1 MSPTSGLGGVF
12 MVVLDWV
19 PGGSLAG
26 QTLTCFAWVPG
37 RVHHACCRLLPQTYV
52 SAEQSWSTGL
62 GMINSDR
69 VNIPATACIAMTWE
83 VILHHC
89 HVLPGKIPPLIMC
102 VALTSVL
109 FIYICECRDS
119 LKSSETRYN
128 RQSSDKGLWDQKGA
142 DTSLLTDTIFR
153 NTGFKAI
160 GRRASVIVNS
170 CHSHKHSWI
179 LL

>member
-1 MSPTSGLGGVF
+1 M
-12 MVVLDWV
+12 
-19 PGGSLAG
+19 
-26 QTLTCFAWVPG
+26 
-37 RVHHACCRLLPQTYV
+37 
-52 SAEQSWSTGL
+52 
-62 GMINSDR
+62 
-69 VNIPATACIAMTWE
+69 
-83 VILHHC
+83 
-89 HVLPGKIPPLIMC
+89 LPGKIPPLIMC

-160 GRRASVIVNS
+160 GRRASVMVNS
-170 CHSHKHSWI
+170 CRGVGNTFWLGRGGAQSETTHRVVSN
-179 LL
+179 LYNDL